1 MKTNR
6 RFKRS
11 AEHLDAAWYVGE
23 GYLGEVVNGDKRII
37 VGCYGEMR
45 IQLPDNDYAIR
56 DTSRLIK
63 YGVTNDKELSDL
75 NDKFA
80 DDDIWQNNA
89 WFEVYEE
96 DDSEGAIF
104 HDLDEAFT
112 YAEGL
117 ASDSV

>member
-1 MKTNR
+1 MNTNR
-6 RFKRS
+6 KFKHS
-11 AEHLDAAWYVGE
+11 AEHLDPAWYVGE

-37 VGCYGEMR
+37 VGCYGVMR
-45 IQLPDNDYAIR
+45 IQVPDNDEPIR
-56 DTSRLIK
+56 STERLIK

-96 DDSEGAIF
+96 GDSEGEIF

-117 ASDSV
+117 ASGSV